1 MRRDDI
7 RFSGKGATIQHH
19 SARGKVTRNAGNF
32 TRGSQLVTHEFWMW
46 FAGIKIPL
54 LIWFLVFSLALATTI
69 SLSLSTPEIHL
80 VLMRMYSGLW
90 SLMLLDPSKVIHLTL
105 PNGMIR
111 PTLMGAVPYDPYVAS
126 ASAKALRCLL
136 GSAFMAIFIAAPLS
150 IWFIEFSRKRGKSI
164 LEERHERGAM
174 LVEREVLRAE
184 VRAHNGNRFAYECSR
199 LDPPCNPEDIL
210 ILNRQQKRALGVHQP
225 YVIAGI
231 PYPWRLEQSHTMLIG
246 TTGAGK
252 TTQLRSLVTQLR
264 ERGQNAVIFDLTGAF
279 VEAFYNPETDT
290 ILNPMDQ
297 RCVPWTIFNDCE
309 LYADFLTAATALIPS
324 HPDEKEPFWQNA
336 ARTLF
341 VEICMKLK
349 ADGEMSNAAIA
360 HHLMTANLKQIHAK
374 LKDTVAAPLTAETAA
389 RMAESIRSVFNTN
402 ANAIRYIPDPS
413 QEKPGSFSIKA
424 WIKASEPGSILFIT
438 SSYSDMNFTRMLLTL
453 WTDMAVTAQMTLP
466 RTRDLRTWFL
476 FDEVNALH
484 ALPAIGNGLQTA
496 RNYGG
501 AFVLGIHSFA
511 KLEETYGEKGATN
524 LAGLA
529 RTKLILATADYQSA
543 ERCAEF
549 IGNREVRQ
557 MDEAYS
563 YGYNNTRDA
572 STLTPRKAI
581 EPLVIPDDITNLPS
595 MHGFIKFPDG
605 FPAARIKLQWKDYP
619 EVAPGF
625 MRVTS
630 MEPTPYRP
638 PETKRPASRP
648 DSAEGGSEG
657 GPESLPPTRRA
668 EVEETEQEATE
679 ALAKAESTDKADG
692 RSEAE
697 KAADAMLVQSEVAKT
712 IAPSNDNRAEGPT
725 KDGDADDGQ
734 PRTAGLSSMARL
746 TQITS
751 DQTEINR
758 EQAKEALTEKTL
770 GKQDRARPEEQ
781 ITRETREGAGTDQ
794 KDQGHNHNR
803 EASHDTPAI
812 DDDFG
817 LGD

>member
-54 LIWFLVFSLALATTI
+54 LIWFLVFSLALATTV

-90 SLMLLDPSKVIHLTL
+90 SLMLLDPTKVIHLTL

-150 IWFIEFSRKRGKSI
+150 IWFIEFSRNRGKSI

-174 LVEREVLRAE
+174 LVEREVLRTE

-199 LDPPCNPEDIL
+199 LDPPREPTDIINL
-210 ILNRQQKRALGVHQP
+210 DRQQKRELGIHQP

-413 QEKPGSFSIKA
+413 PEKPDSFSIKA
-424 WIKASEPGSILFIT
+424 WVKASTPGSILFIT

-630 MEPTPYRP
+630 MEPTPYKP
-638 PETKRPASRP
+638 PESKRPASRP
-648 DSAEGGSEG
+648 VGAEGGSEG
-657 GPESLPPTRRA
+657 GPESLPPTGRVEA
-668 EVEETEQEATE
+668 EEAERETTE
-679 ALAKAESTDKADG
+679 ALEKADG
-692 RSEAE
+692 AEKADRRSDAE
-697 KAADAMLVQSEVAKT
+697 KAADAMFVKSAVT
-712 IAPSNDNRAEGPT
+712 DRHS
-725 KDGDADDGQ
+725 ADDLQG
-734 PRTAGLSSMARL
+734 RDNSA
-746 TQITS
+746 TS
-751 DQTEINR
+751 GEAEDQTPRSRSIAVGSRYATAAADKTEIAR
-758 EQAKEALTEKTL
+758 QQAKDALTDKTL
-770 GKQDRARPEEQ
+770 GKQDRDRTEEQ
-781 ITRETREGAGTDQ
+781 IQRENREGAGTDQ
-794 KDQGHNHNR
+794 KDQGQGHER
-803 EASHDTPAI
+803 EASNDTPTI

>member
-54 LIWFLVFSLALATTI
+54 LIWFLVFALALTI
-69 SLSLSTPEIHL
+69 TVSLSLSTPEIHL

-136 GSAFMAIFIAAPLS
+136 GSAFMAVFIAAPLS

-174 LVEREVLRAE
+174 LVEREVLSQE
-184 VRAHNGNRFAYECSR
+184 VKAHNGNRFAYECSR
-199 LDPPCNPEDIL
+199 LDPPIEPQEAIAL
-210 ILNRQQKRALGVHQP
+210 SREEKRARGIHQP

-231 PYPWRLEQSHTMLIG
+231 PFPWRLEQSHTMLIG

-252 TTQLRSLVTQLR
+252 TTQLRSLVKQLR
-264 ERGQNAVIFDLTGAF
+264 ERGHNAVIFDLTGAF
-279 VEAFYNPETDT
+279 VEAFYNPESDT

-413 QEKPGSFSIKA
+413 PEKPESFSIKA
-424 WIKASEPGSILFIT
+424 WIKASKPGSILFIT

-484 ALPAIGNGLQTA
+484 ALPAIGNGLQTT

-619 EVAPGF
+619 EVAQGF
-625 MRVTS
+625 LRVTS
-630 MEPTPYRP
+630 MEPTPYKP
-638 PETKRPASRP
+638 PEARRPASRP
-648 DSAEGGSEG
+648 DGAEGGSEG
-657 GPESLPPTRRA
+657 GPESLPQTGRV
-668 EVEETEQEATE
+668 EVEGVEKEASE
-679 ALAKAESTDKADG
+679 ELAKAEKGDE

-697 KAADAMLVQSEVAKT
+697 KAADAMIVQSEVARV
-712 IAPSNDNRAEGPT
+712 IVPGNDNPTAGPVKEGDT
-725 KDGDADDGQ
+725 SDEQ
-734 PRTAGLSSMARL
+734 PRTMGLSVMKQLIA
-746 TQITS
+746 ING

-758 EQAKEALTEKTL
+758 AQAKEALTEKTL
-770 GKQDRARPEEQ
+770 GKQERDRPDEQ
-781 ITRETREGAGTDQ
+781 ILRETREGAGSGNPEQ
-794 KDQGHNHNR
+794 GKDHGD
-803 EASHDTPAI
+803 EASKNAPQI

>member
-1 MRRDDI
+1 
-7 RFSGKGATIQHH
+7 
-19 SARGKVTRNAGNF
+19 
-32 TRGSQLVTHEFWMW
+32 
-46 FAGIKIPL
+46 
-54 LIWFLVFSLALATTI
+54 
-69 SLSLSTPEIHL
+69 
-80 VLMRMYSGLW
+80 
-90 SLMLLDPSKVIHLTL
+90 
-105 PNGMIR
+105 
-111 PTLMGAVPYDPYVAS
+111 
-126 ASAKALRCLL
+126 
-136 GSAFMAIFIAAPLS
+136 
-150 IWFIEFSRKRGKSI
+150 
-164 LEERHERGAM
+164 
-174 LVEREVLRAE
+174 
-184 VRAHNGNRFAYECSR
+184 
-199 LDPPCNPEDIL
+199 
-210 ILNRQQKRALGVHQP
+210 
-225 YVIAGI
+225 
-231 PYPWRLEQSHTMLIG
+231 MLIG

-252 TTQLRSLVTQLR
+252 TTQLRSLVKQLR
-264 ERGQNAVIFDLTGAF
+264 ERGHNAVIFDLTGAF

-413 QEKPGSFSIKA
+413 PEKPDSFSIKA
-424 WIKASEPGSILFIT
+424 WVKASAPGSILFIT

-581 EPLVIPDDITNLPS
+581 EPLVKPFPEKDI
-595 MHGFIKFPDG
+595 
-605 FPAARIKLQWKDYP
+605 
-619 EVAPGF
+619 
-625 MRVTS
+625 
-630 MEPTPYRP
+630 
-638 PETKRPASRP
+638 
-648 DSAEGGSEG
+648 
-657 GPESLPPTRRA
+657 SL
-668 EVEETEQEATE
+668 
-679 ALAKAESTDKADG
+679 
-692 RSEAE
+692 
-697 KAADAMLVQSEVAKT
+697 
-712 IAPSNDNRAEGPT
+712 
-725 KDGDADDGQ
+725 
-734 PRTAGLSSMARL
+734 
-746 TQITS
+746 
-751 DQTEINR
+751 EI
-758 EQAKEALTEKTL
+758 
-770 GKQDRARPEEQ
+770 
-781 ITRETREGAGTDQ
+781 
-794 KDQGHNHNR
+794 
-803 EASHDTPAI
+803 
-812 DDDFG
+812 
-817 LGD
+817 

>member
-7 RFSGKGATIQHH
+7 RFNGKGATIQHH
-19 SARGKVTRNAGNF
+19 SARGTVTRNAGNF

-54 LIWFLVFSLALATTI
+54 LIWFLVFSLALATTV
-69 SLSLSTPEIHL
+69 SLSLSTAEIHL
-80 VLMRMYSGLW
+80 VFMRVYSGLW
-90 SLMLLDPSKVIHLTL
+90 SLMLLDPAKIIHLTL

-111 PTLMGAVPYDPYVAS
+111 PTAMGAVPYDPFVAS
-126 ASAKALRCLL
+126 ASAKAFRCLL

-150 IWFIEFSRKRGKSI
+150 VWFIEYSRRRGKSI

-174 LVEREVLRAE
+174 LVERDVLRDE

-199 LDPPCNPEDIL
+199 LDPAREPADVIK
-210 ILNRQQKRALGVHQP
+210 LNRQQKRELGIHQP
-225 YVIAGI
+225 YMIAGV
-231 PYPWRLEQSHTMLIG
+231 PYPWRLEQSHTMLVG

-279 VEAFYNPETDT
+279 VEAFYNPEIDT

-374 LKDTVAAPLTAETAA
+374 LKDTVAAPLTSETAA

-413 QEKPGSFSIKA
+413 PEKPDSFSIKA

-466 RTRDLRTWFL
+466 RTRNLRTWFL

-619 EVAPGF
+619 EVAQGF
-625 MRVTS
+625 LRVTS
-630 MEPTPYRP
+630 MEPTPYKP
-638 PETKRPASRP
+638 PEAKRPASRP

-657 GPESLPPTRRA
+657 GPETLPPTGRV
-668 EVEETEQEATE
+668 EVDEHEQETTE
-679 ALAKAESTDKADG
+679 ALERAESTEKADG
-692 RSEAE
+692 HSEAE
-697 KAADAMLVQSEVAKT
+697 KAADAMFVNSAVTDLHS
-712 IAPSNDNRAEGPT
+712 
-725 KDGDADDGQ
+725 ADDLQGRDNSATSGEAEDQ
-734 PRTAGLSSMARL
+734 TPRSRSIAVGSRYATAATDKTEIARL
-746 TQITS
+746 
-751 DQTEINR
+751 
-758 EQAKEALTEKTL
+758 QAKDALTDKTL
-770 GKQDRARPEEQ
+770 GKQDRDRTEEQ
-781 ITRETREGAGTDQ
+781 IQRENREGAGTDQ
-794 KDQGHNHNR
+794 KDQGQGYER
-803 EASHDTPAI
+803 DASNDTPTI

>member
-1 MRRDDI
+1 
-7 RFSGKGATIQHH
+7 
-19 SARGKVTRNAGNF
+19 
-32 TRGSQLVTHEFWMW
+32 
-46 FAGIKIPL
+46 
-54 LIWFLVFSLALATTI
+54 
-69 SLSLSTPEIHL
+69 
-80 VLMRMYSGLW
+80 
-90 SLMLLDPSKVIHLTL
+90 
-105 PNGMIR
+105 
-111 PTLMGAVPYDPYVAS
+111 
-126 ASAKALRCLL
+126 
-136 GSAFMAIFIAAPLS
+136 
-150 IWFIEFSRKRGKSI
+150 
-164 LEERHERGAM
+164 
-174 LVEREVLRAE
+174 
-184 VRAHNGNRFAYECSR
+184 
-199 LDPPCNPEDIL
+199 
-210 ILNRQQKRALGVHQP
+210 
-225 YVIAGI
+225 
-231 PYPWRLEQSHTMLIG
+231 
-246 TTGAGK
+246 
-252 TTQLRSLVTQLR
+252 
-264 ERGQNAVIFDLTGAF
+264 
-279 VEAFYNPETDT
+279 
-290 ILNPMDQ
+290 
-297 RCVPWTIFNDCE
+297 
-309 LYADFLTAATALIPS
+309 
-324 HPDEKEPFWQNA
+324 
-336 ARTLF
+336 
-341 VEICMKLK
+341 
-349 ADGEMSNAAIA
+349 
-360 HHLMTANLKQIHAK
+360 

-413 QEKPGSFSIKA
+413 PEKPDSFSIKA
-424 WIKASEPGSILFIT
+424 WVKASAPGSILFIT

-619 EVAPGF
+619 EVAQGF
-625 MRVTS
+625 IRVTS
-630 MEPTPYRP
+630 MEPTAYKP
-638 PETKRPASRP
+638 PEPKRPAGRP

-657 GPESLPPTRRA
+657 GPETLPPTER
-668 EVEETEQEATE
+668 VELEEAEQETTE
-679 ALAKAESTDKADG
+679 TLEKGEKADT

-697 KAADAMLVQSEVAKT
+697 KAADAMFANSAVADRQG
-712 IAPSNDNRAEGPT
+712 PDGLQVRDNSATSGEAE
-725 KDGDADDGQ
+725 
-734 PRTAGLSSMARL
+734 
-746 TQITS
+746 
-751 DQTEINR
+751 DQTPRSRSIAVGSRYATAASDKTEIAR
-758 EQAKEALTEKTL
+758 EQAKEALTDKTL
-770 GKQDRARPEEQ
+770 GKQGRDRPEEQ
-781 ITRETREGAGTDQ
+781 IQGENREGAGTDQ
-794 KDQGHNHNR
+794 KDQTHGHEK
-803 EASHDTPAI
+803 EASNDAPAI